1 MADKKTWSIHIHRDA
16 EKILHKL
23 DRETF
28 LRIRTV
34 INQLTKDPKPVG
46 YKKLGGVDNLY
57 RIRVGDWRITYALE
71 KDQLII
77 LVVEIS
83 PRGDAYRKR

>member
-1 MADKKTWSIHIHRDA
+1 MTRDQVWSILVHRDT

-28 LRIRTV
+28 LRLRDA
-34 INQLTKDPKPVG
+34 INHLARDPRPAG
-46 YKKLGGVDNLY
+46 YKKIMGTKNLY
-57 RIRVGDWRITYALE
+57 RIRVGEWRISYALE
-71 KDQLII
+71 KEQLII

-83 PRGDAYRKR
+83 TRGDAYRKR